1 MRPALITDPW
11 FYVSAA
17 LAVLV
22 LGVAKGGLGGGI
34 GVIGVPLMAL
44 TIGPI
49 RAAAILLPLLM
60 VMDALALR
68 RYWRRWHSNSL
79 RMMLPGALAGTL
91 IGWLTFELFSA
102 DTLRVLIGSIA
113 LYYAGGHFLSR
124 AGNKPA
130 RTAGW
135 FAGTGWGALAGF
147 TSFGIHAG
155 GPPAYAFLLPQ
166 KLDRTTFQATLI
178 AFFFLVNWSK
188 VLPYLLLGQLDVA
201 NIATSA
207 VLLPLAPLGVMLGGW
222 LHTRVNEAV
231 FFHVV
236 YASLL
241 LVGGKLVWDGLG
253 L

>member
-1 MRPALITDPW
+1 MSLITDPA
-11 FYVSAA
+11 FYLTAA

-34 GVIGVPLMAL
+34 GVIGVPLISL
-44 TIGPI
+44 TIGPV

-60 VMDALALR
+60 VMDAMALR
-68 RYWRRWHSNSL
+68 NYWRRWHLDSM
-79 RMMLPGALAGTL
+79 RMLLPGAFLGTL
-91 IGWLTFELFSA
+91 VGWLTFELFSA
-102 DTLRVLIGSIA
+102 DSLRVLIGAIA
-113 LYYAGGHFLSR
+113 LYYGANHFVANRDS
-124 AGNKPA
+124 KPA
-130 RTAGW
+130 RVAGW

-166 KLDRTTFQATLI
+166 KLDRTTFQATLV

-188 VLPYLLLGQLDVA
+188 VLPYLLLGQLDA
-201 NIATSA
+201 SNLATSA
-207 VLLPLAPLGVMLGGW
+207 VLLPLAPVGVMLGAW
-222 LHTRVNEAV
+222 LHTRVNEAL
-231 FFHVV
+231 FFNVV
-236 YASLL
+236 YASLI

>member
-1 MRPALITDPW
+1 M
-11 FYVSAA
+11 
-17 LAVLV
+17 LV
-22 LGVAKGGLGGGI
+22 IGVAKGGLGGGI

-68 RYWRRWHSNSL
+68 RYWRRWHFDSM
-79 RMMLPGALAGTL
+79 RMLLPGALVGTL
-91 IGWLTFELFSA
+91 VGWLTFELFSA
-102 DTLRVLIGSIA
+102 DALRVLIGTIA
-113 LYYAGGHFLSR
+113 LYYAANHFVSR
-124 AGNKPA
+124 NGDKPTRVA
-130 RTAGW
+130 SW

-166 KLDRTTFQATLI
+166 KLDRTTFQATLV

-188 VLPYLLLGQLDVA
+188 VLPYVLLGQLDVS
-201 NIATSA
+201 NLATSA
-207 VLLPLAPLGVMLGGW
+207 VLLPLAPLGVMLGAW
-222 LHTRVNEAV
+222 LHTRVNEAL
-231 FFHVV
+231 FFNVV

-241 LVGGKLVWDGLG
+241 VVGGKLVWDGLG